1 MKWLS
6 LLVLALLFACSGTK
20 QKEVGKYVYVD
31 CYRTVHIDRECASK
45 LSENPKTK
53 EERMANMMGVN
64 FVDTCELSQHS
75 TNGFQLKFC
84 PKCIDDEAYK
94 HLQAIMDRNE
104 ERDKVKPPAY

>member
-6 LLVLALLFACSGTK
+6 LITLSLLFSCSGTK

-31 CYRTVHIDRECASK
+31 CYSTVHIDRECASK

-64 FVDTCELSQHS
+64 FVDTCRLSQYS
-75 TNGFQLKFC
+75 TNGYQLKFC

-94 HLQAIMDRNE
+94 HLQATMDRNE
-104 ERDKVKPPAY
+104 ERDRVKPPAY